1 MRTWYADYSLI
12 PSKDKIPLGTFPW
25 SMGLSTHGMSF
36 RRCFSKSFPRGS
48 CHGFILFEDKG
59 KRKSEGFLSKVLF
72 LKNRILVSVFPVEEL
87 LVAYYIKG
95 LPTPIAVW
103 VKRAHKVT
111 LQEAF
116 AEAIYHR
123 KICSA

>member
-1 MRTWYADYSLI
+1 M
-12 PSKDKIPLGTFPW
+12 KDFNQR
-25 SMGLSTHGMSF
+25 F
-36 RRCFSKSFPRGS
+36 YC
-48 CHGFILFEDKG
+48 
-59 KRKSEGFLSKVLF
+59 
-72 LKNRILVSVFPVEEL
+72 LKNRIHVIVFPMQDLLVS
-87 LVAYYIKG
+87 YYIKG